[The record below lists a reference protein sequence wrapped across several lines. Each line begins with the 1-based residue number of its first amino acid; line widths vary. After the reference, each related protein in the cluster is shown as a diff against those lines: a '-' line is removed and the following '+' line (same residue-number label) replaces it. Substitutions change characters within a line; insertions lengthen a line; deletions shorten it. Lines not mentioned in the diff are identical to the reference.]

1 MRLAPMRYKEF
12 TWPHNPETYQVEH
25 RRQVAVH
32 KVPFGGYVLQD
43 LGAGCRV
50 LEGEGTFAGK
60 DAYATF
66 RALEQVFD
74 QPGPGL
80 LVHPVWPASS
90 AYFVTLQL
98 TEEPLPD
105 FVRYRFA
112 FWEDQGGYKAGLT
125 EMLVHPVWPAS
136 SAYFVTLQL
145 TEEPLPDFVRYR
157 FAFWEDQGGYK
168 AGLTEIAAGGT
179 EEGGSAGEASQSA
192 SSYSGTYV
200 VRKGDTLWGIAGR
213 YGVALTALIAA
224 NPQIKNPNLIYPG
237 ETVVIP

>member
-112 FWEDQGGYKAGLT
+112 FWEDQGGYK
-125 EMLVHPVWPAS
+125 V
-136 SAYFVTLQL
+136 
-145 TEEPLPDFVRYR
+145 
-157 FAFWEDQGGYK
+157 
-168 AGLTEIAAGGT
+168 GLTEIAAGGT
-179 EEGGSAGEASQSA
+179 EEGGSAGGASQPA
-192 SSYSGTYV
+192 PSYSGTYV

-213 YGVALTALIAA
+213 YGVALADLIAA